1 MSFFKKVKNSDIE
14 TNSTEVLKNILMR
27 KKQIAS
33 NNFNRYEDGNKIGLV
48 VQGGNMR
55 GIISGGALIG
65 LESLGLTDVFD
76 IVYGSSSG
84 AINSTFFLTKQKPV
98 ASSFIKHLRPHKLHL
113 TRFFS
118 FFSYSIAS
126 WNAIILTHS
135 LLFSFR

>member
-1 MSFFKKVKNSDIE
+1 MEKEMSFFKKVKNSDIE

-76 IVYGSSSG
+76 IVYGSMDCFCIPEISIKSTSSLPE
-84 AINSTFFLTKQKPV
+84 TKYFLL
-98 ASSFIKHLRPHKLHL
+98 SNFD
-113 TRFFS
+113 
-118 FFSYSIAS
+118 
-126 WNAIILTHS
+126 THF
-135 LLFSFR
+135 LIQFRVLFQ